1 MNLYALKDGDTELK
15 VITNLNQEEI
25 LQAIDEKDKAINY
38 DDCEKYA
45 EMTDYEVLE
54 RIVWE
59 QGDYIEDV
67 MAAEWEVFILN
78 EKLEGETDAR

>member
-1 MNLYALKDGDTELK
+1 MNLYTLKDGEIEIK
-15 VITNLNQEEI
+15 VITNLNEEEMQE
-25 LQAIDEKDKAINY
+25 AIEKKDELINY

-67 MAAEWEVFILN
+67 TVAEWEVFILN
-78 EKLEGETDAR
+78 EKLEGEES

>member
-1 MNLYALKDGDTELK
+1 MNLYTLKDGDIEIK
-15 VITNLNQEEI
+15 VLTNLNQTEMQEV
-25 LQAIDEKDKAINY
+25 IDEKDKAINY
-38 DDCEKYA
+38 DDSEKYA

-67 MAAEWEVFILN
+67 TVAEWEVFILN
-78 EKLEGETDAR
+78 EKLEEEE

>member
-1 MNLYALKDGDTELK
+1 MNLYTLKDGEIEIK
-15 VITNLNQEEI
+15 VITNLNEEEMQE
-25 LQAIDEKDKAINY
+25 AIEKKDELINY
-38 DDCEKYA
+38 GDDEKYA

-67 MAAEWEVFILN
+67 TVAECKTLILN
-78 EKLEGETDAR
+78 EKLEG

>member
-38 DDCEKYA
+38 DDSEEYA